1 MLGHGFDEPRSRGVV
16 AKRSAQRLDA
26 LRQRFVGDWN
36 PRPYLIEKAVL
47 GDQRPGLANQ
57 QRQRVQIARAELD
70 GLPVAPEAAI
80 GGVQAELIEPIAG
93 VRAFQDNLSL
103 CSCLSPAFAPM

>member
-1 MLGHGFDEPRSRGVV
+1 MLGHRFDEPRARCIIAQRAS
-16 AKRSAQRLDA
+16 QRLDT

-70 GLPVAPEAAI
+70 GLPVAPKAAI